1 MLCAHKAA
9 ASCTVRGVR
18 AGAGL
23 SPRLS
28 PPHLLLWR
36 ADTSCRATT
45 GSSLWAEAG
54 LTVKAGAGG
63 GRRRGGGSSR
73 AHSREH
79 SLLGSEPFENRVKA
93 EKKGHPLVQIG
104 SQVSRGSLQTA
115 DPQGAE
121 AKPEASLPDS
131 RNCQHCLPLADCQ
144 RGFTHRT
151 SWPQLRKPRR
161 GSRFLDY

>member
-9 ASCTVRGVR
+9 SSCTVRGVR

-23 SPRLS
+23 SPCLS
-28 PPHLLLWR
+28 PPRLLLWR
-36 ADTSCRATT
+36 ADTPCRATS
-45 GSSLWAEAG
+45 GSLLRAEAG
-54 LTVKAGAGG
+54 LTVKAGASG
-63 GRRRGGGSSR
+63 GRWRGGGSSR

-93 EKKGHPLVQIG
+93 EKKGHALVQIG
-104 SQVSRGSLQTA
+104 SQGSSGFLQTA
-115 DPQGAE
+115 NPQGAF

-131 RNCQHCLPLADCQ
+131 GNCQHCLPLADCQ

-151 SWPQLRKPRR
+151 SWPQLRKPRG
-161 GSRFLDY
+161 GSCFLDY